1 MRKLFVYFLWTLLFI
16 IIFGAATAFYAIN
29 EGWIGYMPPIE
40 DLQNP
45 INRFATQ
52 IYSADGKLIG
62 TWNYNRENRVMV
74 DYTKSAPSLVKSLVS
89 TEDVRF

>member
-45 INRFATQ
+45 INRFATNLFCRWQ
-52 IYSADGKLIG
+52 ID
-62 TWNYNRENRVMV
+62 WNVE
-74 DYTKSAPSLVKSLVS
+74 L
-89 TEDVRF
+89 

>member
-1 MRKLFVYFLWTLLFI
+1 MDRKIVHFLWVLLI
-16 IIFGAATAFYAIN
+16 VTVTAIAGAIYAIA

-52 IYSADGKLIG
+52 VYSSDGKLMG
-62 TWNYNRENRVMV
+62 TWNYNL
-74 DYTKSAPSLVKSLVS
+74 SLIHI
-89 TEDVRF
+89 